1 MNIITNIRKYI
12 SKISLESFIILF
24 FLCIVFFHFIGK
36 YLDVT
41 ESMANAR
48 SISEEDEDDGE
59 EKDKK
64 KVVLNKKDKK
74 NTLSVDLRDFEQRIK
89 MLEKKDLGQRV
100 TRIEDELKKQE
111 DIMVKQKEMPS
122 DEDFMKQAEES
133 I

>member
-1 MNIITNIRKYI
+1 
-12 SKISLESFIILF
+12 
-24 FLCIVFFHFIGK
+24 
-36 YLDVT
+36 
-41 ESMANAR
+41 MANAR
-48 SISEEDEDDGE
+48 SISEEDEDDSE